1 MMIACVSPS
10 SSDFDESLTTLNY
23 ARWAQNIKNWAV
35 VNCSKEVEPV
45 EALQLRLKKLQRAL
59 EQRHRSET
67 RIIRRSEVPIKGHLE
82 ESVARLRAECNH
94 YRTCTDAAYQLL
106 MELQG
111 EGNLTEEQ
119 GLQVKDWLCA
129 VENGAGEPNL
139 TSGVDSGIGSTSAE
153 EPRSKTS
160 SSKLVKTQ
168 VLWWNP
174 QLKGR
179 GPICGRKEAVE
190 M

>member
-45 EALQLRLKKLQRAL
+45 EALQLRIKKLQRAL

-67 RIIRRSEVPIKGHLE
+67 RIIRRSEVPIRGHVE
-82 ESVARLRAECNH
+82 ENVPRLRAECNH

-111 EGNLTEEQ
+111 YLTEEQ
-119 GLQVKDWLCA
+119 GLQVKGWLCA
-129 VENGAGEPNL
+129 VENGAGELSL
-139 TSGVDSGIGSTSAE
+139 TSGVDSGIGNTSAE
-153 EPRSKTS
+153 ELHSKTS

-168 VLWWNP
+168 VLWWNY

-179 GPICGRKEAVE
+179 VPI
-190 M
+190 